1 MPNMMIIGI
10 TSAAMVLLV
19 LNAALV
25 AWFVIRRQNKSSAEA
40 EAPNDDAYSKED
52 NQSVYKVSVE
62 RKSLDLDSH

>member
-62 RKSLDLDSH
+62 RKSLDLVSH